1 MTNAKLEAIKNRSS
15 LNIKSGRVMME
26 VKDRDW
32 LFATITNLLKGDNE
46 MTNLEQY
53 QKDAAVTRNKGE
65 NEIVNYG
72 LGITGEAGEVADI
85 IKKASFHGHELDIP
99 ELEKELGDVLWYLAN
114 IASVAGLDLSDIAE
128 KNINK
133 LKKRYPEGFSEER
146 SINREA

>member
-1 MTNAKLEAIKNRSS
+1 MNMNKYQ
-15 LNIKSGRVMME
+15 
-26 VKDRDW
+26 
-32 LFATITNLLKGDNE
+32 
-46 MTNLEQY
+46 QY
-53 QKDAAVTRNKGE
+53 AGVTRNKDV

-85 IKKASFHGHELDIP
+85 IKKAAFHGHELDIP

-114 IASVAGLDLSDIAE
+114 IASVVGLDLSDIAE

-146 SINREA
+146 SVNREE